1 MSISKIVLGMQSFRC
16 SEALIG
22 GLYGVTFTRI
32 GYSGGVK
39 LHPTYRR
46 IGDHTEVVEVHYNTK
61 LITLSDI
68 LEVFF
73 ENHDYSAVFPSRYMS
88 SVFYT
93 DERQKDETEYF
104 IKHNLEGDVATVVK
118 PLTSYHDAEHIYHK
132 YYLQNVPTLMLQLLY
147 EYQWDWKTWFKE
159 FNVLPFVTKLNA
171 AVSGLFPLDY
181 VDSILD
187 GINIPDGIKAD
198 CRLHA
203 AHTRPRCLL
212 M

>member
-1 MSISKIVLGMQSFRC
+1 MQITFAGLTRCQRLRGDGLIISLVENEYIKDCSGNAEFPVFRSIIVSPIRLQ
-16 SEALIG
+16 ALIG

-104 IKHNLEGDVATVVK
+104 IKHNLVRRWHKSQVQEGDVATVVK

-159 FNVLPFVTKLNA
+159 FNVLPFVTK
-171 AVSGLFPLDY
+171 
-181 VDSILD
+181 
-187 GINIPDGIKAD
+187 
-198 CRLHA
+198 
-203 AHTRPRCLL
+203 
-212 M
+212 